1 MNMINFCDHLYDES
15 TDGYIQIL
23 KIENDNVNRGKSIK
37 IYNKNNTNLREL
49 VEVFHD
55 NKDVSV
61 SPNTMYLPRR
71 SVENIRQFRALYQDI
86 DCNKLGLEKTE
97 TVYIIWN
104 MYIEGKI
111 PKPTMVV
118 DSGRGLHLYWRIKN
132 APYQALYA
140 WQELQDYI
148 YYQLKHI
155 GADKQSTD
163 SARVLRLPGT
173 INSKNQIDCKV
184 LLIDNT
190 LEYSMYEL
198 MEKYP
203 NTKPKNKKPRKI
215 NKLCNKV
222 ISNRFFNSY
231 SLHYTRAEDILK
243 LCKLRNYNLTNHR
256 NMVLHCYAYWMGI
269 YIRDSQELENEVFK
283 LNNLFTEPLKESEV
297 KAILRCIPKA
307 IEKFI
312 AYEQGIRNGELKRV
326 SKGMMDKGGYWYK
339 NETLIERLGIAE
351 KEQKHLKTI
360 IDINEKYHRNNIR
373 RRNKRR
379 NDYGLTNKQQE
390 IYDLRLQVVNLKNKG
405 ISIRNIAK
413 QVCKSKGSIENLLSI

>member
-1 MNMINFCDHLYDES
+1 
-15 TDGYIQIL
+15 
-23 KIENDNVNRGKSIK
+23 
-37 IYNKNNTNLREL
+37 
-49 VEVFHD
+49 
-55 NKDVSV
+55 
-61 SPNTMYLPRR
+61 
-71 SVENIRQFRALYQDI
+71 
-86 DCNKLGLEKTE
+86 
-97 TVYIIWN
+97 
-104 MYIEGKI
+104 
-111 PKPTMVV
+111 
-118 DSGRGLHLYWRIKN
+118 
-132 APYQALYA
+132 
-140 WQELQDYI
+140 
-148 YYQLKHI
+148 KHI

-184 LLIDNT
+184 LLIDNN

-231 SLHYTRAEDILK
+231 SLHYTRSEDILK

-256 NMVLHCYAYWMGI
+256 NMVLHCYAYWRGI
-269 YIRDSQELENEVFK
+269 YIRDNQELENEVFK

-307 IEKFI
+307 IDKFI

-326 SKGMMDKGGYWYK
+326 SKGMMDKEGYWYK
-339 NETLIERLGIAE
+339 NETLIERLGITE